1 MPDPTVTQLL
11 EELETTL
18 AAAEEIRYRIA
29 DALRT
34 PPAQPQAAAAAPP
47 PAAPVPPT
55 PRPAA
60 QPLDTTGLVRTGR
73 GLFAWCR
80 EHGYLDQVVD
90 LGRHAALPARVVD
103 WSAEQID
110 ETIDALGHLLA
121 GDGTPTTPP
130 PPAPA
135 KPAAQRGKA
144 RSSRDYDVDPSGIPY

>member
-110 ETIDALGHLLA
+110 EAIDALGHRLA

-130 PPAPA
+130 P
-135 KPAAQRGKA
+135 PAAQRGKA